1 MRGIISLQEQLRSII
16 DDTFKNLNPEAAKN
30 YSEGLVDG
38 VKLANYFDENLSYE
52 EREWL
57 LEYIIDKTN
66 EKERENENK
75 RDNSK

>member
-1 MRGIISLQEQLRSII
+1 MRKMQDELRSVI
-16 DDTFKNLNPEAAKN
+16 DDTFEDLGPEAAKN

-66 EKERENENK
+66 EKEKENDTK
-75 RDNSK
+75 G

>member
-1 MRGIISLQEQLRSII
+1 MRKMQDELKRII
-16 DDTFKNLNPEAAKN
+16 DEMFEHSSFNAEAAKN

-66 EKERENENK
+66 EKEKENDTK
-75 RDNSK
+75 G

>member
-1 MRGIISLQEQLRSII
+1 MRGMISLQEKLRSII
-16 DDTFKNLNPEAAKN
+16 DDIFEALGPEAAKN

-38 VKLANYFDENLSYE
+38 VKLANYFDEALSCE

-66 EKERENENK
+66 EKGENNENK
-75 RDNSK
+75 RDNSI